1 LRQPTPAS
9 RATGLSQVPQW
20 LRLMG
25 KNGATRIGTV
35 IVIVF
40 LLAAVLAPFLT
51 RYDPLQPNLDE
62 VFQRPSLQHPFGTD
76 EMGRDVLTRVLYGA
90 RVSLQVVVVTLAVA
104 CGIGVVVGA
113 ISGYAGGMV
122 DEVIMRVTDMFLA
135 FPALILTMAVG
146 AALGPSIQH
155 AMLAV
160 GIVWWPLY
168 ARLIRG
174 QVLALKEEEFVEA
187 SRSAGANPA
196 WVIFRHILPN
206 TLTALMV
213 QMTMDVGQ
221 VILTTAGLS
230 FVGVGAQPPL
240 PEWGLMVSTGR
251 VYLEHQWWVG
261 LFPGLAIFI
270 VALGFNLAGDGLRD
284 ALDPERR

>member
-1 LRQPTPAS
+1 
-9 RATGLSQVPQW
+9 
-20 LRLMG
+20 MG